1 MKEGGFVLRK
11 WITND
16 SILQDKI
23 NDYEHNYFKEE
34 NVPVTNEVKILG
46 VNWDVS
52 EDELIFSLND
62 IILEVLSYRGVITKR
77 YLLKTIASIFDPLGV
92 LSPAVVNLKLLFQEI
107 CSMKLDWDSPLPENL
122 IIKWEKTLKR
132 LQRLQPVHIPRFYFR
147 NLNSFC
153 NVELHG
159 FCDASCKAYAAVVYI
174 RAISADGTQQNL

>member
-1 MKEGGFVLRK
+1 MKDGGFVLRK

-62 IILEVLSYRGVITKR
+62 IILEALSYRGVITKPGAD
-77 YLLKTIASIFDPLGV
+77 L
-92 LSPAVVNLKLLFQEI
+92 E
-107 CSMKLDWDSPLPENL
+107 
-122 IIKWEKTLKR
+122 
-132 LQRLQPVHIPRFYFR
+132 
-147 NLNSFC
+147 SF
-153 NVELHG
+153 
-159 FCDASCKAYAAVVYI
+159 
-174 RAISADGTQQNL
+174 